1 MKYQL
6 IYLSNLNKIIIN
18 INLYYGHVFTIK
30 KNRDYTKTKR
40 EEDKNVLFCSH
51 QNDLQVQQ
59 MTSAKFRRLCWPSV
73 NYGICV
79 GQNLPSM
86 FHICLLVCH
95 LLSKN

>member
-30 KNRDYTKTKR
+30 KNRDHTKMKR
-40 EEDKNVLFCSH
+40 EEEKDIPFCSH

-59 MTSAKFRRLCWPSV
+59 MTSEIFRRLCWPSV